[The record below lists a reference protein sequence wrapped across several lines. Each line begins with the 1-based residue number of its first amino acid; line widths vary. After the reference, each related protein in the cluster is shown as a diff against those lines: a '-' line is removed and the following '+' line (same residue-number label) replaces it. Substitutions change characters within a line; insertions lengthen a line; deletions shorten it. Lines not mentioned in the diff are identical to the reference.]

1 MFSGYEEYTIWG
13 RSVFRLSNRGQMLKT
28 LKISIAGL
36 ELKGGA
42 AFPSFRYE
50 LFARHEKVHVLYLN
64 NCSSFFVNIC
74 PTKSIFGS

>member
-28 LKISIAGL
+28 LKIIIAGL

-42 AFPSFRYE
+42 AFPSFRDAF
-50 LFARHEKVHVLYLN
+50 FARTRYAPGN
-64 NCSSFFVNIC
+64 PFSWISFWAICS
-74 PTKSIFGS
+74 